1 MNSKPKTAVIT
12 GASSGIG
19 EALAR
24 ELSQQGWSV
33 GLIARRIDRLN
44 QLALEIRE
52 TGGRVEIA
60 AADVSDR
67 EQITSA
73 MESLRCSLGD
83 IELLIANAGVGR
95 PDYLRPFTVD
105 DIELM
110 FQVNTLGVVYA
121 INSVLPQML
130 KNKSGHIAA
139 VSSSGAYKG
148 MPGSAG
154 YCASKSAVNTFLEGL
169 RIQLRDEN
177 ISVTT
182 ICPGFVRTPMTD
194 VNTFKMPW
202 LVEPADAAQRIIN
215 ALKRQKKVYNFPW
228 QMAVLVKLFRWLPD
242 WAVAKFVPRKS
253 DADRSVFH
261 ENEER

>member
-1 MNSKPKTAVIT
+1 MNSQSKVAIIT

-19 EALAR
+19 KALAR
-24 ELSQQGWSV
+24 ELSQQNWSV

-44 QLALEIRE
+44 ELATEISNAD
-52 TGGRVEIA
+52 GRVEVA

-73 MESLRCSLGD
+73 IEALRSSLGEVD
-83 IELLIANAGVGR
+83 LLIANAGVSR
-95 PDYLRPFTVD
+95 PDYLDPFTVD

-110 FQVNTLGVVYA
+110 FKVNTLGVVYA

-154 YCASKSAVNTFLEGL
+154 YCASKSAVNTFMEGL
-169 RIQLRDEN
+169 RIQLREEN
-177 ISVTT
+177 ITLTT
-182 ICPGFVRTPMTD
+182 ICPGFVKTPMTD

-202 LVEPADAAQRIIN
+202 LVEPAEAARRIVSALQRG
-215 ALKRQKKVYNFPW
+215 KKVYNFPW
-228 QMAVLVKLFRWLPD
+228 QMAVLVKLFRFLPD
-242 WAVAKFVPRKS
+242 WAVARFVPRKS
-253 DADRSVFH
+253 DADRSLFD
-261 ENEER
+261 ESLR